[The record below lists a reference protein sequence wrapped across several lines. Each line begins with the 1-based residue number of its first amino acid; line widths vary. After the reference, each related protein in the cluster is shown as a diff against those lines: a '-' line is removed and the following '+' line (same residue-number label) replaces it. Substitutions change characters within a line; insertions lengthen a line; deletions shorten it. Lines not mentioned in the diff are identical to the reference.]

1 MPGFVY
7 PCTCPMGC
15 VVGNTAQCEMD
26 KVTRNSCKMCR
37 YTKCKSAGMVM
48 EWVLSAYIP
57 RVEKQKCFTKK
68 KVSNNCVEV
77 VSTTDE
83 PNNVKADLSID
94 EVIDKMKES
103 FHQAFVIDPKVVNR
117 ISE

>member
-1 MPGFVY
+1 
-7 PCTCPMGC
+7 
-15 VVGNTAQCEMD
+15 
-26 KVTRNSCKMCR
+26 
-37 YTKCKSAGMVM
+37 MVM

-68 KVSNNCVEV
+68 KVSNNSTNFVR
-77 VSTTDE
+77 TTDE

-103 FHQAFVIDPKVVNR
+103 FHQAFVIDPKVVN
-117 ISE
+117 